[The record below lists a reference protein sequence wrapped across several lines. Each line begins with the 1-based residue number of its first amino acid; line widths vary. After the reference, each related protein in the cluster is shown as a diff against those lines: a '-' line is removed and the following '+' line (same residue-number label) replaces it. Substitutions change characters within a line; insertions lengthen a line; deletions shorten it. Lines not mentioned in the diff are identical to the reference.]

1 MSNKLQ
7 LRRDT
12 AANWEAASPVIL
24 AQGEIGLILD
34 NKGKVVG
41 QKIGDGVT
49 EWKELSIS
57 LAESVIDRSIPT
69 ITEQLILS
77 GKQYIDKNG
86 DVVSYPSYGIS
97 QQIKLFKNDILSYS
111 NISAVGVSHLSEVL
125 DGEYIPL
132 LTYDISNTNR
142 GKVNVYIADR
152 DMIVVISSGMTTEAT
167 YTIKRYSEAFV
178 SEAFVI
184 DAIDDSS
191 CYFVNKT
198 QTVEIGISG
207 SYITK
212 TGKIEPYAGYNI
224 SMPISLSKGETVSS
238 EFYSGGASAIA
249 QVIDSGEN
257 SEYVPLVLAEGV
269 KKIYSYT
276 AKEDCNVVMCGD
288 YTLKKA
294 SYTLNKKTYIKDAI
308 QRIPE
313 PFVLLNPYA
322 AANFEGQVCAQT
334 HEHCID
340 KEKIEKSYNRGI
352 RVFACSHYTPSVPR
366 FPFSNFKNAYQDYKS
381 KQAVLDGDLE
391 LVTRY
396 VEGSIPT
403 LETDEG
409 SVETDNIVQIANAER
424 AFAKGANGQHLN
436 ILGLLW
442 GSAGNALCNGELT
455 KSEEDSQIKYD
466 YSLESF
472 EQFNEFLSDESKWQ
486 FGSKF
491 AFGTVNHST
500 SPDNIMKVV
509 DSCPAIFKAVEL
521 FNQGYGDKWNLDFR
535 NAYDHILKTGRR
547 LWGAAVVD
555 WQDDWATWG
564 WITSEEQTEWQTKY
578 ESLSDEDKTKYG
590 SAQEFYMQTGRVLH
604 DRGTNV
610 LLLDASYEKM
620 SVAEKAKAAIKA
632 YIDGCYY
639 MSGTNTKSMK
649 LTTDNRLVTFKLS
662 DFADR
667 VYVITANGR
676 QEYLNVDSV
685 NYVANAND
693 MFVRFEAFW
702 DNGDDRGEFIFT
714 NPVWVERA

>member
-12 AANWEAASPVIL
+12 AANWEAANPVL

-34 NKGKVVG
+34 NNGKVVG
-41 QKIGDGVT
+41 QKIGDGAT
-49 EWKELSIS
+49 EWKDLSIS
-57 LAESVIDRSIPT
+57 LAESVIDRSIPA
-69 ITEQLILS
+69 ITERLILEN
-77 GKQYIDKNG
+77 GQYIDKEGN
-86 DVVSYPSYGIS
+86 VVSYSGYGIS
-97 QQIKLFKNDILSYS
+97 QQIKLAQNDILIY
-111 NISAVGVSHLSEVL
+111 NNVVAVGVAHLSEVL
-125 DGEYIPL
+125 DGQYIPL
-132 LTYDISNTNR
+132 LTYNINNLSK
-142 GKVNVYIADR
+142 GKDNVYVADR
-152 DMIVVISSGMTTEAT
+152 DMTVVVCGNKDKDIY
-167 YTIKRYSEAFV
+167 YTIKKYSSSFASEAFV
-178 SEAFVI
+178 T
-184 DAIDDSS
+184 DAIDEAVY
-191 CYFVNKT
+191 YFVENT
-198 QTVEIGISG
+198 QILEIGISDH
-207 SYITK
+207 YITK
-212 TGKIEPYAGYNI
+212 AGKFESYKGYHI
-224 SMPISLSKGETVSS
+224 STPISLSKGETVSS
-238 EFYSGGASAIA
+238 EFYSGGSSAIA
-249 QVIDSGEN
+249 QVIDGGEN

-288 YTLKKA
+288 VSLKKA
-294 SYTLNKKTYIKDAI
+294 VYTLNKKIYLKNAV

-322 AANFEGQVCAQT
+322 AANFDGQVCAQS

-340 KEKIEKSYNRGI
+340 KERIEKSYNRGI

-396 VEGSIPT
+396 AEGSIPT
-403 LETDEG
+403 LDTDGG
-409 SVETDNIVQIANAER
+409 SVQTDDIVQIANAER
-424 AFAKGANGQHLN
+424 ALAKGANGQHLN

-455 KSEEDSQIKYD
+455 KSEEDSQIKVN
-466 YSLESF
+466 YSLESL
-472 EQFNEFLSDESKWQ
+472 EQFNEFLLDESKWQ

-500 SPDNIMKVV
+500 SPYNIIKVV
-509 DSCPAIFKAVEL
+509 DSCPAIFKAIEL

-535 NAYDHILKTGRR
+535 NAYDKILMSGRR
-547 LWGAAVVD
+547 LWGTAVVD
-555 WQDDWATWG
+555 WQDDWATWR

-578 ESLSDEDKTKYG
+578 DNLSEEDKTKYG

-620 SVAEKAKAAIKA
+620 SVAKKAKAAIKA

-714 NPVWVERA
+714 NPVWVERT